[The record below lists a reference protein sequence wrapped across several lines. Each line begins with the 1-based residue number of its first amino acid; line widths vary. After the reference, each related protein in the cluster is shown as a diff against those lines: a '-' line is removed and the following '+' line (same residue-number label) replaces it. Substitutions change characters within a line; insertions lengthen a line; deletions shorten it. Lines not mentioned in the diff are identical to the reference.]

1 MDYQRRQ
8 RQGVLTTKP
17 LPVAA
22 SVSSGFEEWTGRP
35 HLEAQLILRLF
46 CLCWLGFSTASCL
59 RSIDLRLHVISR
71 FCQAVRGPGSSA
83 FDS

>member
-8 RQGVLTTKP
+8 RQECSP
-17 LPVAA
+17 PSHLPVAA

-46 CLCWLGFSTASCL
+46 CSCWLGFSTASCL

-71 FCQAVRGPGSSA
+71 FCRAVRGPGSSV
-83 FDS
+83 FDA